1 MTIEFKLEKE
11 SLSKIIEFF
20 DQTKKILVLTAQPEK
35 YENLSN
41 KNELSLEIPE
51 IKFNGIECIPTYLSN
66 ENNLDILT
74 KKQNYDIIVLDQI
87 LEFFD
92 NPIIF
97 LNNIS
102 KFLSTNGV
110 IVGCVYNFS
119 NIINRIKFLDGE
131 IPENKCNSKY
141 SVFSLEN
148 LLFFLSNSNLKITK
162 LDRIQNEVTLSNQ
175 NELKNYVLPIELINS
190 INNDPESQTFFYIF
204 SAVSNSNITPQS
216 RKLISEFSK
225 NLVTEK
231 LNDIFNQIKL
241 EHEKEIIYLKQNNQ
255 EQYDLIKHLKQGL
268 SDKDEFYEKT
278 INGIN
283 KDKDAYA
290 EQIIKDKD
298 AYAEQINKDKD
309 AYAEQINKDKDAY
322 AEQIIKDKDA
332 YAEQIIKDKDAY
344 AEQIIK
350 DRDEI
355 INSLQQS
362 LAFKIIRNL
371 DKLRGKTVK

>member
-110 IVGCVYNFS
+110 IVGCVYF
-119 NIINRIKFLDGE
+119 
-131 IPENKCNSKY
+131 
-141 SVFSLEN
+141 V
-148 LLFFLSNSNLKITK
+148 
-162 LDRIQNEVTLSNQ
+162 
-175 NELKNYVLPIELINS
+175 
-190 INNDPESQTFFYIF
+190 
-204 SAVSNSNITPQS
+204 
-216 RKLISEFSK
+216 
-225 NLVTEK
+225 
-231 LNDIFNQIKL
+231 
-241 EHEKEIIYLKQNNQ
+241 
-255 EQYDLIKHLKQGL
+255 
-268 SDKDEFYEKT
+268 
-278 INGIN
+278 
-283 KDKDAYA
+283 
-290 EQIIKDKD
+290 
-298 AYAEQINKDKD
+298 
-309 AYAEQINKDKDAY
+309 
-322 AEQIIKDKDA
+322 
-332 YAEQIIKDKDAY
+332 
-344 AEQIIK
+344 
-350 DRDEI
+350 
-355 INSLQQS
+355 
-362 LAFKIIRNL
+362 
-371 DKLRGKTVK
+371 